1 MNKFR
6 KVERHSGLLAFLLSG
21 LFYVAMGSLVF
32 FMAQHAKVDSPPA
45 MGPKTVNLSFAQMEL
60 HAAAP
65 APAQPV
71 PPPPEMADVAP
82 EEIKKAPEP
91 EIKPAPAVEQAAQV
105 NQEASVPET
114 PVIATV
120 PLAGSLVPAVD
131 WRAMAIAKLR
141 SMIEYEKYY
150 PAAAQKAGYTGRVSV
165 YIHLEQDGTI
175 AGYEIKERRGHPL
188 LSKAVE
194 TTMGKI
200 KGRKLGLILPESF
213 NVLLPV
219 EFELK

>member
-21 LFYVAMGSLVF
+21 LFYVATGSLVF
-32 FMAQHAKVDSPPA
+32 FMAQQAKVDSPPA
-45 MGPKTVNLSFAQMEL
+45 MGPKAVNLSFAQMEL
-60 HAAAP
+60 HVAVP
-65 APAQPV
+65 ASAQPV

-105 NQEASVPET
+105 DQEASVTET

-120 PLAGSLVPAVD
+120 PLAGAPTPLVD
-131 WRAMAIAKLR
+131 WRTLAIAKLC
-141 SMIEYEKYY
+141 SMVEHEKYY
-150 PAAAQKAGYTGRVSV
+150 PAAAQKAGYTGRISV
-165 YIHLEQDGTI
+165 YIHLEPDGTI
-175 AGYEIKERRGHPL
+175 ASFEIKERRGHPL
-188 LSKAVE
+188 LGRAVE
-194 TTMGKI
+194 TTMEKI
-200 KGRKLGLILPESF
+200 KGRTIGLILPEPF
-213 NVLLPV
+213 DVLLPV

>member
-21 LFYVAMGSLVF
+21 LFYIAMVSFVF
-32 FMAQHAKVDSPPA
+32 FMAQQAKVDLPPA
-45 MGPKTVNLSFAQMEL
+45 MGPKAVNLSFAQMEL
-60 HAAAP
+60 HIAAT

-91 EIKPAPAVEQAAQV
+91 EIKPLAAVEQVAQV
-105 NQEASVPET
+105 DQEASAPET

-120 PLAGSLVPAVD
+120 PLAGTTATAVD
-131 WRAMAIAKLR
+131 WRAIAIAKLR

-150 PAAAQKAGYTGRVSV
+150 PPAAQKAGYTGRVSV
-165 YIHLEQDGTI
+165 QIRLEPGGTI
-175 AGYEIKERRGHPL
+175 ASYEIKERRGHPL
-188 LSKAVE
+188 LGKAVE
-194 TTMGKI
+194 TTMDKI
-200 KGRKLGLILPESF
+200 KGRNIGLTLLEPFE
-213 NVLLPV
+213 VLLPI
-219 EFELK
+219 EFELN